1 MQTTVFARG
10 RILPRAHE
18 YSSALLTVKRP
29 DQKILD
35 LGLALFERA
44 DTSVGVRDGAL
55 DFGDVVLERG
65 HVGFELPLPVRE
77 FSLIGSECVDGR
89 QNGSIVGLAGLQGG
103 HSCFQVIQ
111 SRHGCSLS
119 SGAGLGS
126 RECGRPALGRNAADN
141 SADPAEGG
149 AR

>member
-10 RILPRAHE
+10 RILPRAHD
-18 YSSALLTVKRP
+18 YSSALLTIKRP

-44 DTSVGVRDGAL
+44 DTSVGVRDRAL
-55 DFGDVVLERG
+55 DLGDVVLDRG
-65 HVGFELPLPVRE
+65 HVGLELPLPFRE
-77 FSLIGSECVDGR
+77 FSLIGSEGVDGR
-89 QNGSIVGLAGLQGG
+89 QHGSVVGLAGLQGG

-126 RECGRPALGRNAADN
+126 RECGRLGMGRSAAGN
-141 SADPAEGG
+141 GIDPAEGG

>member
-18 YSSALLTVKRP
+18 CASALFAIKRP
-29 DQKILD
+29 DQKIFD
-35 LGLALFERA
+35 LGLALVERA
-44 DTSVGVRDGAL
+44 DTGVGVRDSAL

-65 HVGFELPLPVRE
+65 NVGFEFPLSLRE
-77 FSLIGSECVDGR
+77 FSLVGSERVDGR
-89 QNGSIVGLAGLQGG
+89 EHGSIVGLAGLQGG